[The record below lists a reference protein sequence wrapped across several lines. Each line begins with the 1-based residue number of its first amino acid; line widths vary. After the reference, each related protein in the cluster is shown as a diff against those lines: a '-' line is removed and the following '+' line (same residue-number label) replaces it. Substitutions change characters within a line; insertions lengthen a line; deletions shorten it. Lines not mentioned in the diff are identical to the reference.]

1 MHLPDDARWVRRVC
15 AIMYAVAQTY
25 TQTHTR
31 TPCTMPLP
39 YHAHTHAESRAR
51 IKDVCE
57 GTGSH
62 FNDARVSNNRKK
74 KYTHTHT
81 YTLGDSH
88 RAWQDGTGRALQN
101 GAHLYALCGLLMCAM
116 RQARHTNTERERAS
130 YIHIQCTYTYTKHTH
145 THVCY
150 LCTHES

>member
-74 KYTHTHT
+74 KYIHTHIHWET
-81 YTLGDSH
+81 HIEPGKTAPEEPYKMAHICTL
-88 RAWQDGTGRALQN
+88 
-101 GAHLYALCGLLMCAM
+101 CAG
-116 RQARHTNTERERAS
+116 
-130 YIHIQCTYTYTKHTH
+130 C
-145 THVCY
+145 
-150 LCTHES
+150 